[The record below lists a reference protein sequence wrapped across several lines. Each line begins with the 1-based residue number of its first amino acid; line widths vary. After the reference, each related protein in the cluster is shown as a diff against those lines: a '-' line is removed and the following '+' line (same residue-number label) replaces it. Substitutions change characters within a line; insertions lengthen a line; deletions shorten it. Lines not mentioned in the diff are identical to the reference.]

1 MNIYSNIKA
10 VDMAAAI
17 SAGDLAEAMSR
28 SNNSAQQAGVGMNTY
43 IGYLTTVADITQRSA
58 ESVDI
63 KAA

>member
-1 MNIYSNIKA
+1 
-10 VDMAAAI
+10 MAAAI